1 MKAFLLTI
9 NILLI
14 TYINAHRS
22 AYEQEQKLS
31 GIKTP
36 FKGQ

>member
-22 AYEQEQKLS
+22 ANEQEQKLS

-36 FKGQ
+36 FKG